1 MEQSDLIDLQS
12 VLSRQT
18 EELNGMTIT
27 KIHVLGFLIPFFCE
41 FH

>member
-18 EELNGMTIT
+18 EEL
-27 KIHVLGFLIPFFCE
+27 KWDDYHQDSCPGFSDSIFL
-41 FH
+41 